1 MVRASPAGIPSLH
14 AVLDPPPAT
23 LLSAPLTARP
33 RREGA
38 AHGGPQGSEGLRVG
52 GEPTPGPGV
61 LLMSPRSR
69 WGHAAAW
76 VGEGLGPELESRE
89 EWAWVRQGE
98 ACAKARQRVGCG
110 FVCRTERSYAA
121 EGVLGG
127 VGQ

>member
-1 MVRASPAGIPSLH
+1 MAAGHDPGLPCLDSWVH
-14 AVLDPPPAT
+14 AVFYLPLAT

-38 AHGGPQGSEGLRVG
+38 ADGGPQGSEGLRVG

-61 LLMSPRSR
+61 LLESPRSQ
-69 WGHAAAW
+69 WGHAAVW
-76 VGEGLGPELESRE
+76 VGEGLGPELE
-89 EWAWVRQGE
+89 WAWVRQGE
-98 ACAKARQRVGCG
+98 AGAKARQRVGCD